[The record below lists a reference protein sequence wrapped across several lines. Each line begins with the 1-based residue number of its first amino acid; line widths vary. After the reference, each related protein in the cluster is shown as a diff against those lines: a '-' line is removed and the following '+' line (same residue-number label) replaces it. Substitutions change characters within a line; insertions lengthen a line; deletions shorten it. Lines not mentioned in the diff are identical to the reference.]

1 VAGDLSGEKTAA
13 QHRCAWIYNDNVK
26 LLIVNFEP
34 MLPVNQWLKKLQFCL
49 FPPTCLLCGAP
60 GEDGRDLCAGCHAD
74 LPCNEHACQRCGMP
88 LASAAVL
95 NCGECQL
102 HPPPYDRTFAPLLY
116 QPPVDYLIK
125 GLKFGGRLAIAR
137 LLGEWLGA
145 ALQQREI
152 ELPEGIIPAP
162 LHPSRLRERGFN
174 QSLELARPVARCL
187 GVPLLLSTVR
197 RTRHTQPQAQLD
209 AAARRSNV
217 QGAFSVTRPVQVR
230 HVAILDDVITT
241 GSTVT
246 EIAKVLKA
254 AGVEEIEVWAVAR
267 TAQ

>member
-1 VAGDLSGEKTAA
+1 MLSVY
-13 QHRCAWIYNDNVK
+13 H
-26 LLIVNFEP
+26 
-34 MLPVNQWLKKLQFCL
+34 WLKKLQFCV

-60 GEDGRDLCAGCHAD
+60 GEGERDLCAGCRAD
-74 LPCNEHACQRCGMP
+74 LPRNEHACQRCGMP
-88 LASAAVL
+88 LATTAAL
-95 NCGECQL
+95 TCGECQL

-116 QPPVDYLIK
+116 QPPADYLIK

-145 ALQQREI
+145 ALQQRESKP
-152 ELPEGIIPAP
+152 PEGIIPVP

-174 QSLELARPVARCL
+174 QSVELARPVARCL
-187 GVPLLLSTVR
+187 DVPLLLSNVR
-197 RTRHTQPQAQLD
+197 RIRRTQPQAQLD

-217 QGAFSVTRPVQVR
+217 QGAFSISRAVQFR

>member
-1 VAGDLSGEKTAA
+1 
-13 QHRCAWIYNDNVK
+13 
-26 LLIVNFEP
+26 
-34 MLPVNQWLKKLQFCL
+34 MLPVNQWLKKLQFCV

-60 GEDGRDLCAGCHAD
+60 GEGERDLCAGCYAD
-74 LPCNEHACQRCGMP
+74 LPRNEQACQRCGMP
-88 LASAAVL
+88 LASTIAL

-102 HPPPYDRTFAPLLY
+102 HLPPYDRTFAPLLY

-125 GLKFGGRLAIAR
+125 GLKFGRRLAIAR
-137 LLGEWLGA
+137 LLGEWLGT
-145 ALQQREI
+145 ALQQRQVK
-152 ELPEGIIPAP
+152 PPQGIIPVP

-187 GVPLLLSTVR
+187 DVPLLLSNVR
-197 RTRHTQPQAQLD
+197 RIRHTQPQAQLD

-217 QGAFSVTRPVQVR
+217 QGAFSISRPVQAR

-241 GSTVT
+241 GSTVA
-246 EIAKVLKA
+246 EIAGILKA

-267 TAQ
+267 TSQNR

>member
-1 VAGDLSGEKTAA
+1 MNLRVYEVFGQAL
-13 QHRCAWIYNDNVK
+13 DNNNVG
-26 LLIVNFEP
+26 LLIVNFEQMP
-34 MLPVNQWLKKLQFCL
+34 SVYDWLKKLQLCL

-74 LPCNEHACQRCGMP
+74 LPRNEQACRRCGMP
-88 LASAAVL
+88 LAGAIAL
-95 NCGECQL
+95 DCGECQL

-116 QPPVDYLIK
+116 RPPVDYLIK
-125 GLKFGGRLAIAR
+125 DLKYGRQLAIAR
-137 LLGEWLGA
+137 LLGEWLGT
-145 ALQQREI
+145 ALQAREV
-152 ELPEGIIPAP
+152 ERPEGIIPVP
-162 LHPSRLRERGFN
+162 LHRSRLRERGFN

-187 GVPLLLSTVR
+187 GVPLLLANVQR
-197 RTRHTQPQAQLD
+197 IRPTQSQTKQPD
-209 AAARRSNV
+209 KAARRSNV
-217 QGAFSVTRPVQVR
+217 QGAFSVARPVQVR

-246 EIAKVLKA
+246 EIADVLKA

>member
-1 VAGDLSGEKTAA
+1 M
-13 QHRCAWIYNDNVK
+13 
-26 LLIVNFEP
+26 P
-34 MLPVNQWLKKLQFCL
+34 PVYRWLKKLQFCL
-49 FPPTCLLCGAP
+49 LPPTCLLCGAP
-60 GEDGRDLCAGCHAD
+60 GENERDLCAGCHAD
-74 LPCNEHACQRCGMP
+74 LPRNEHACQICGLP
-88 LASAAVL
+88 LASTTL
-95 NCGECQL
+95 LICGECQL
-102 HPPPYDRTFAPLLY
+102 HPPPYDRTFVPLLY
-116 QPPVDYLIK
+116 QPPADYLIK

-145 ALQQREI
+145 ALQQRQSE
-152 ELPEGIIPAP
+152 PPQGIIPVP

-187 GVPLLLSTVR
+187 EIPLLLSHVGRIR
-197 RTRHTQPQAQLD
+197 RTQPQTEQPD

-217 QGAFSVTRPVQVR
+217 QGAFSIHRPVQAR

-241 GSTVT
+241 GSTVA
-246 EIAKVLKA
+246 EIAGLLRK